1 MADESATLTR
11 SRWNRTRIR
20 TIVFWA
26 TTFIV
31 VFELTAG
38 SVWNLTTIEW
48 IEVQFHHLGYPKY
61 LAYILGAW
69 QAGAAVVIIAPR
81 LALMKEWAYAGSIF
95 LWSGAVASHLAAGDG
110 AESWRVPL
118 IFATCA
124 IASWMLRPADRRFP
138 ETRFRPDLRRDGAGA
153 PETRPRDWA
162 VPIGLL
168 VALYAISFASLPAIE
183 RAFHKR
189 AIDLGWIDK

>member
-1 MADESATLTR
+1 MHTRTTETSRHMADESATLTR

-38 SVWNLTTIEW
+38 SVWNLMTIEW

-110 AESWRVPL
+110 A
-118 IFATCA
+118 
-124 IASWMLRPADRRFP
+124 
-138 ETRFRPDLRRDGAGA
+138 
-153 PETRPRDWA
+153 
-162 VPIGLL
+162 
-168 VALYAISFASLPAIE
+168 
-183 RAFHKR
+183 
-189 AIDLGWIDK
+189 